1 MKKTLASVMIA
12 GAMAASLTLFGC
24 GGQPAATE
32 KKAET
37 TEQTQTK
44 TDTAQTNTTKT
55 ETKSGNQTA
64 AGQISQEDAKRI
76 ALEDAGVKEADVT
89 GSVRVMQDTDDG
101 VPSYDVDFLVG
112 TTEYEYDIDAT
123 SGVILKVKST
133 TEDQGSAGQVSQE
146 DAKRIALEDAGVNE
160 ADVTGYVKVE
170 LDTDNGVTKY
180 DVGFHVGTTEYDYD
194 IDATTGAILSRGSE
208 IDIDD

>member
-1 MKKTLASVMIA
+1 MKKALASVMIA

-37 TEQTQTK
+37 TEQTQTQ

-76 ALEDAGVKEADVT
+76 ALEDAGVK
-89 GSVRVMQDTDDG
+89 
-101 VPSYDVDFLVG
+101 
-112 TTEYEYDIDAT
+112 
-123 SGVILKVKST
+123 
-133 TEDQGSAGQVSQE
+133 
-146 DAKRIALEDAGVNE
+146 E